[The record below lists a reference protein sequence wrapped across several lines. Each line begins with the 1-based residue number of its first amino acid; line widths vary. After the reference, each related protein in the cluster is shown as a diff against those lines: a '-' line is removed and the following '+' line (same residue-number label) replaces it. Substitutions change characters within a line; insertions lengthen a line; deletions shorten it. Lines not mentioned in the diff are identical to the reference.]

1 MTKKSKPPSNDA
13 FGHLDQQ
20 LCFSLYAASTSMT
33 RLYRPLLEELGITYP
48 QYLALLVLWERGSIR
63 LGEIAEALNLASHA
77 VSPIIDRLEHAGLVR
92 RISDPTDARAVL
104 VDLTQSGQKLKSSG
118 GPIRD
123 EVRKKTAMKT
133 VEIARLRDELQRLVQ
148 TLNEN

>member
-1 MTKKSKPPSNDA
+1 MTKKSKPPADGA

-20 LCFSLYAASTSMT
+20 LCFSLYAASTAMT
-33 RLYRPLLEELGITYP
+33 RLYRPLLDELGITYP

-148 TLNEN
+148 TLNKN